1 MIVHLV
7 DGTYE
12 LFRYYFAVPP
22 HSNAKGLEVGALRGV
37 LGSMLQMLEEGATHV
52 GVATDHVVESFRND
66 LYAGYKTGEGIEAAL
81 REQFEPLEEVLEAAG
96 FRVWPMVE
104 YEADD
109 GMAAAAAMAAA
120 DERVDQVVICT
131 PDKDL
136 AQCVRGKRVVQHD
149 RRKQVT
155 RDEAGVIE
163 KFGVPP
169 ASIPDYLGLV
179 GDTADGF
186 PGVKGWG
193 AKSAATVL
201 ARYHHIE
208 AIPDDAFNW
217 DVKVRG
223 AKKLA
228 DTLAAQRDEAMLF
241 RKIATVVCEIDGT
254 GSVDDIEWTGPRQG
268 FEAVCRS
275 IDAPMAVSRI
285 ERLLKK
291 RQ

>member
-1 MIVHLV
+1 VIVHLV

-22 HSNAKGLEVGALRGV
+22 HSNAKGLEVGAVRGV

-66 LYAGYKTGEGIEAAL
+66 LYQGYKTGEGIEPAL
-81 REQFEPLEEVLEAAG
+81 QEQFGLLEEVLEAAG

-109 GMAAAAAMAAA
+109 GMGAAAAMAAA

-136 AQCVRGKRVVQHD
+136 SQCVRGKRVVQRD
-149 RRKQVT
+149 RRNEIT

-169 ASIPDYLGLV
+169 TSIPDYLGLV

-186 PGVKGWG
+186 PGLKGWG
-193 AKSAATVL
+193 AKSTAAVL
-201 ARYHHIE
+201 ARYLHIE
-208 AIPDDAFNW
+208 AIPDAASDW
-217 DVKVRG
+217 DVQVRG
-223 AKKLA
+223 GKKLA
-228 DTLAAQRDEAMLF
+228 ETLAEQRDLALLF
-241 RKIATVVCEIDGT
+241 RKIATVVCEIDGPRNL
-254 GSVDDIEWTGPRQG
+254 DDNQWKGPRQG
-268 FEAVCRS
+268 FEDVCRS
-275 IDAPMAVSRI
+275 IDAPMAIRRI
-285 ERLLKK
+285 EKLLQN
-291 RQ
+291 RR